1 MAMAA
6 GIDGA
11 ILDPFDK
18 ELMDGLRTAS
28 ILLNQDIFAE
38 NYLQGTPVS

>member
-11 ILDPFDK
+11 ILDPFDQ

-28 ILLNQDIFAE
+28 VLLNQDIFAE
-38 NYLQGTPVS
+38 NYLKATPLA